1 MVLENSLNLIL
12 TNGQEPCVLRGT
24 CLRCKEVC
32 VFTDP
37 NVDTTREVSAA
48 GDEEDV
54 MESAPSHSGTDTNS
68 ASAHTSTA
76 RVSSQCRIYLQYNKN
91 TFCGMRYLSHCHT
104 LRWLQ
109 KNFIVICYWPFF
121 KLLWCFAE
129 LKKWVSNIRQWKR
142 DECTMTP
149 SSPNCVL

>member
-76 RVSSQCRIYLQYNKN
+76 RVSSQCRIYLWNAISVPLPHFTLVAKKFY
-91 TFCGMRYLSHCHT
+91 CHMLLT
-104 LRWLQ
+104 L
-109 KNFIVICYWPFF
+109 F
-121 KLLWCFAE
+121 
-129 LKKWVSNIRQWKR
+129 
-142 DECTMTP
+142 
-149 SSPNCVL
+149 